1 MKRIGVGIIGAS
13 PINPGWAVS
22 AHIPAIKSLSS
33 HELIAV
39 STNRRESVDA
49 AVKAF
54 GVTAAFDNSL
64 DLISHSGVDL
74 VVVAVKVPN
83 HYELAFA
90 ALDARKRV
98 FCEWPL
104 CTNLADA
111 VRLGRRAEAVGVRT
125 VIGLQARFSP
135 AIWRTR
141 DLIAGGF
148 IGEVLAT
155 TVVGSGHAWGPNTD
169 RNHAYLYYSKN
180 GANTL
185 TVPVMHALDALTFVL
200 GDFSSVSAAL
210 AARRTKVH
218 VVDETKDIP
227 VTARDQV
234 AICGTSR
241 SDLPGFGFT
250 EVPDER
256 HYKYT
261 FDALAESITAFTD
274 ALSLKRYALYV
285 FDYGAPTGFRLAMAR
300 PERVTAIVSQ
310 NGNAYEEGLGDA
322 WAPIRRYWSEPSAE
336 NRETLRKALSPEGI
350 RREYSSGMPNPDVIA
365 PEGYTLDAAL
375 IARPGNMD
383 IQLDLFLDY
392 ANNVK
397 LYPAFRDYFRKA
409 QPLLLAI
416 WGSPI
421 RISFRRARRP
431 SGETTQTQQFDGS
444 IRGILRWKHT
454 WKRPPM
460 R

>member
-1 MKRIGVGIIGAS
+1 MKVMKRIGVGIIGAS
-13 PINPGWAVS
+13 PINPGWAVL

-33 HELIAV
+33 YELIAV
-39 STNRRESVDA
+39 STNRRDSADA

-54 GVTAAFDNSL
+54 GVTAAFDNPL

-90 ALDARKRV
+90 ALDARKMV

-135 AIWRTR
+135 AIRRTR

-210 AARRTKVH
+210 AVRRTKVH

-227 VTARDQV
+227 VTAPDQV
-234 AICGTSR
+234 AICGTLRCGALASVFFRGGVSR
-241 SDLPGFGFT
+241 GDNLRWEINGSEGDLILTSANGNVQVADFKLEGGRGDESTVHEIEIPPEYTAMIPGVPKGSPSNVGQMYAQFARDICEGSTVSPGFAHA
-250 EVPDER
+250 VLC
-256 HYKYT
+256 HKL
-261 FDALAESITAFTD
+261 LAAIETS
-274 ALSLKRYALYV
+274 SR
-285 FDYGAPTGFRLAMAR
+285 TG
-300 PERVTAIVSQ
+300 VVQ
-310 NGNAYEEGLGDA
+310 GLG
-322 WAPIRRYWSEPSAE
+322 
-336 NRETLRKALSPEGI
+336 
-350 RREYSSGMPNPDVIA
+350 
-365 PEGYTLDAAL
+365 
-375 IARPGNMD
+375 
-383 IQLDLFLDY
+383 
-392 ANNVK
+392 
-397 LYPAFRDYFRKA
+397 
-409 QPLLLAI
+409 
-416 WGSPI
+416 
-421 RISFRRARRP
+421 
-431 SGETTQTQQFDGS
+431 SGEP
-444 IRGILRWKHT
+444 L
-454 WKRPPM
+454 
-460 R
+460 